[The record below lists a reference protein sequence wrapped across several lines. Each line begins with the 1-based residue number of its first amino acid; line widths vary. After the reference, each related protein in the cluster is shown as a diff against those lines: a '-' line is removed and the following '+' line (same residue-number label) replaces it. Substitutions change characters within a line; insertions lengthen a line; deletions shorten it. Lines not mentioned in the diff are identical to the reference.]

1 MSYLR
6 KSVSIL
12 LVFMMIV
19 SLFTIVPITASA
31 ASGDRVQLFARKWI
45 KADVVEGKYYKLDD
59 LYANF
64 ILFRTDP
71 NQTFDNTFESTAIW
85 NKTGDLALSNGH
97 NKITVNTF
105 DDSNLGAY
113 WGNDDSREGIYLSDE
128 LNSAAADW
136 YVYTWEVFNGT
147 LTEAQAA
154 ACTDKGNVEYYTA
167 GDRYFVPVYNE
178 GGEKVYDGDSL
189 TVTQVPQEQTEIPAA
204 GHSLTHHEAN
214 AATLDAAGNS
224 EYWEC
229 SVCGKFFSDENGETE
244 IAPGSWV
251 LAATGVAE
259 VNGVKYE
266 TLQAALDAAAE
277 GATVKLLSD
286 IKVTS
291 AVTVSKKVTLD
302 LNGGSIINVGVTNR
316 AYEKNQKK

>member
-1 MSYLR
+1 MTATSAP
-6 KSVSIL
+6 IGA
-12 LVFMMIV
+12 
-19 SLFTIVPITASA
+19 TI
-31 ASGDRVQLFARKWI
+31 
-45 KADVVEGKYYKLDD
+45 
-59 LYANF
+59 
-64 ILFRTDP
+64 
-71 NQTFDNTFESTAIW
+71 
-85 NKTGDLALSNGH
+85 
-97 NKITVNTF
+97 
-105 DDSNLGAY
+105 
-113 WGNDDSREGIYLSDE
+113 REGIYLSDE

-316 AYEKNQKK
+316 TYEKNQKK